1 MPDDRTAHL
10 QLAAYAKQHCGE
22 AMVHYL
28 WRRRSHLPQM
38 IDDIWVWEN
47 VEQIVEVSRRTRM
60 EALQVAAHS
69 PCVCQGQW
77 MSYVSSAL
85 VTNGINIAELCY
97 DTLEALT
104 KGRSRNTPVIVLA
117 GQTGGEGKSMFFR
130 PLHNVFDGEQV
141 VVSSRRPLR
150 LMHRLPELYAG
161 VGATH

>member
-1 MPDDRTAHL
+1 MWPTPHPALEDCCYKPVTADALSAKRLKTVQEATEKGEAEPKFSDLDVWAVVVRSGIRNMPDDRTAHL

-77 MSYVSSAL
+77 MSYV
-85 VTNGINIAELCY
+85 
-97 DTLEALT
+97 
-104 KGRSRNTPVIVLA
+104 
-117 GQTGGEGKSMFFR
+117 
-130 PLHNVFDGEQV
+130 
-141 VVSSRRPLR
+141 
-150 LMHRLPELYAG
+150 
-161 VGATH
+161 